1 MMQLVNS
8 NGSVLLEREKP
19 HSKRASNMTLRVRRL
34 TQGMK
39 KTVKPVLMSKDEFFS
54 KIIKST
60 DNGNV

>member
-1 MMQLVNS
+1 MQLMNS
-8 NGSVLLEREKP
+8 DGNILFEREKP
-19 HSKRASNMTLRVRRL
+19 HSKRVCNMTLRVRRL

>member
-8 NGSVLLEREKP
+8 NGSVLLEREKS
-19 HSKRASNMTLRVRRL
+19 HSKRVSNMTLRVRRL

>member
-8 NGSVLLEREKP
+8 NGSVLLERKKP
-19 HSKRASNMTLRVRRL
+19 HSKKANNMTLRVRRL